1 MGGARIR
8 IDWDVFPVRP
18 SASVT
23 VSRTVFVPN
32 SPYVWLRTF
41 PLPVVASPNCH
52 AYELMVPSES
62 EEPDASN
69 ATGWPSS
76 GRAGEYVN
84 DAEGRTWIRRMR
96 TAVASRPSPPTTVRD
111 TLNDPNRAYGCVA
124 IRPVPRD
131 PSPKSHAYDA
141 IALSGSV
148 AAVASKVTVSPP
160 GGAGGAEEKAAA

>member
-23 VSRTVFVPN
+23 VSRTVYVPN
-32 SPYVWLRTF
+32 SPYE
-41 PLPVVASPNCH
+41 C
-52 AYELMVPSES
+52 

-148 AAVASKVTVSPP
+148 DAVASKVTVSPTR
-160 GGAGGAEEKAAA
+160 GAGGA